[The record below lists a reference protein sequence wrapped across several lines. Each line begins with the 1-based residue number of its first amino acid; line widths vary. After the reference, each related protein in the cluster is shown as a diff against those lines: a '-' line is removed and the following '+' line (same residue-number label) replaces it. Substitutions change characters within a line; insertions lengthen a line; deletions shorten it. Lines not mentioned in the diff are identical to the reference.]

1 MKKLNWKPWQI
12 ILSAIAGVAVIGGGA
27 AGIWYGVSSAD
38 NDLPEEPSVMVT
50 ETAIAEPALDEP
62 TATDAE
68 TETER
73 ETMAPKQT
81 EKEPDT
87 VIVYVTQ
94 STEEAIAWEFDPA
107 LSEEVSRL
115 MNKKF
120 PNAIWDP
127 DITTPAGPRNYIR
140 DNRIVETND
149 SGGFTGKAGNNTAAE
164 IVEAWSACNLRNN
177 ERYNIL
183 VYRYTGPG
191 EGYIFT
197 AIRHR

>member
-1 MKKLNWKPWQI
+1 MKWNLKPWQI
-12 ILSAIAGVAVIGGGA
+12 GLICAAGVVVIGGAGT
-27 AGIWYGVSSAD
+27 GIWYGVDRAIDNRIEDQVNSA
-38 NDLPEEPSVMVT
+38 L
-50 ETAIAEPALDEP
+50 ETATAEPALDEP
-62 TATDAE
+62 TATA
-68 TETER
+68 TETEN
-73 ETMAPKQT
+73 ETKSETATEP

-87 VIVYVTQ
+87 IIVYVTQ
-94 STEEAIAWEFDPA
+94 STEEAITWEFDPA

-115 MNKKF
+115 MNEKF

-127 DITTPAGPRNYIR
+127 NITTPAGPRNYIR
-140 DNRIVETND
+140 DNRVVETND

-183 VYRYTGPG
+183 VYRYKGPG